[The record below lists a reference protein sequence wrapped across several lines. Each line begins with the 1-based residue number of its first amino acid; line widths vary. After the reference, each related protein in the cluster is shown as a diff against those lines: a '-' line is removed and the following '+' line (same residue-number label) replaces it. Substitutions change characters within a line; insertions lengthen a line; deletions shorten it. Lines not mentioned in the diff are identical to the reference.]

1 MTCIVGINTG
11 RKIIIAG
18 DRMGSNGFTYLQ
30 DKKPKVFKKGNF
42 IFGISGSYRVMQIIA
57 NNFEAPKRFVGQ
69 ETDDYIYNT
78 VTNYIF
84 RLLDSNN
91 ALALVDGEKSFGG
104 TVFIGYE
111 KELYKLCSNFQ
122 ININSKNYDTTG
134 SGTHHAM
141 ASLYSTAGLDITHED
156 RLRKAIV
163 CASEFVLSV
172 DSDIDIVEL
181 VYDESPITPSVLP
194 NEENADKKLVP
205 PAVPAEYRPVSM

>member
-11 RKIIIAG
+11 KKIIIAG
-18 DRMGSNGFTYLQ
+18 DRMGSNGSTYFQ

-42 IFGISGSYRVMQIIA
+42 IFGSAGSYRTKQIIA

-78 VTNYIF
+78 VNNYIF
-84 RLLDSNN
+84 RLLDNNN
-91 ALALVDGEKSFGG
+91 ALALVDGEKSFNGAF
-104 TVFIGYE
+104 FIGYE
-111 KELYKLCSNFQ
+111 KELYKLYGNFQ
-122 ININSKNYDTTG
+122 ININSKNYDAVG
-134 SGTHHAM
+134 SGVDHAM

-172 DSDIDIVEL
+172 DSDVDIVEL

-194 NEENADKKLVP
+194 NEENADKKLIP
-205 PAVPAEYRPVSM
+205 PAVPVEYIPKSE

>member
-1 MTCIVGINTG
+1 MTCIAGINTG
-11 RKIIIAG
+11 KKIIIAG
-18 DRMGSNGFTYLQ
+18 DRKGSNGFTYSQ
-30 DKKPKVFKKGNF
+30 YKKPKVFKKGNF
-42 IFGISGSYRVMQIIA
+42 IFGVAGNYIIMQIIA
-57 NNFEAPKRFVGQ
+57 NNFDAPKRFVGQ

-91 ALALVDGEKSFGG
+91 ALALVDGEKSFHAAF
-104 TVFIGYE
+104 FIGYE
-111 KELYKLCSNFQ
+111 KELYGLYGNFQ
-122 ININSKNYDTTG
+122 ININSKNYDAVG
-134 SGTHHAM
+134 SGENHAM

-181 VYDESPITPSVLP
+181 VYDESIESQ
-194 NEENADKKLVP
+194 ENVIAP
-205 PAVPAEYRPVSM
+205 PPDQSKSI